1 VTFRRQT
8 YLTVTTMLMIAGLLG
23 PVRILAGNNHNE
35 TGLPLYPKANT
46 GTQYPPSNEHPAY
59 LIYTAQ
65 SGDSLEVVEDWYRQ
79 ALPQAKE
86 TKDDNQLTHGIVLTN
101 GKDKVLVY
109 QLGKSK
115 GAVIELQKFVHDYA
129 EDRARQIDGRRRL
142 ASWIVG

>member
-1 VTFRRQT
+1 MTFQRKT
-8 YLTVTTMLMIAGLLG
+8 YLALTAMLMVAGLLWL
-23 PVRILAGNNHNE
+23 PVGILAQGNNHNE

-46 GTQYPPSNEHPAY
+46 GTQYPASPDAHPAY

-65 SGDSLEVVEDWYRQ
+65 STDSLDVVEDWYRH

-115 GAVIELQKFVHDYA
+115 GSVIELQKFAHD
-129 EDRARQIDGRRRL
+129 
-142 ASWIVG
+142 